1 MLKQQS
7 AGTAVTKVITYILV
21 VLLVLGVAGAAVA
34 LIMRDRGVT
43 FYVESGDDR
52 YLAND
57 VEGYFTIYFGEM
69 YEFKVSAFDGGAMD
83 YTVKVTANA
92 DNNFEFTADGHTY
105 SFYGDDN
112 SLNDYSELFGLTKI
126 AEGFSISVPE
136 GFTLESALESK
147 YGGKI
152 VLTED
157 LDKSLCYFVLTVT
170 SGDSIVMIKL
180 LNYSDAIV
188 ITLSSYSIVF

>member
-1 MLKQQS
+1 MNFWL
-7 AGTAVTKVITYILV
+7 KVITYILV

-57 VEGYFTIYFGEM
+57 VEGYFTMYSGET

-92 DNNFEFTADGHTY
+92 DNNFVFSVGEESY
-105 SFYGDDN
+105 NFYGGEE
-112 SLNDYSELFGLTKI
+112 SLNDYSSEFAVTKT
-126 AEGFSISVPE
+126 ETGFKMTVSENYSLQKV
-136 GFTLESALESK
+136 LESK
-147 YGGKI
+147 YDGEV
-152 VLTED
+152 VLPED
-157 LDKSLCYFVLTVT
+157 LDRSLSYFVLTIT
-170 SGDSIVMIKL
+170 SGDSVVTIKL
-180 LNYSDAIV
+180 LSPSKVTDIE
-188 ITLSSYSIVF
+188 LSTSKIIF

>member
-1 MLKQQS
+1 MSRKS
-7 AGTAVTKVITYILV
+7 TAGNAVTKVITYILV

-57 VEGYFTIYFGEM
+57 VEGYFTIYSGET

-92 DNNFEFTADGHTY
+92 DNNFVFSVGEESY
-105 SFYGDDN
+105 NFYGGEEG
-112 SLNDYSELFGLTKI
+112 LNDYSSEFTVTKT
-126 AEGFSISVPE
+126 ETGFKMTVPE
-136 GFTLESALESK
+136 NYSLQKVLESK
-147 YGGKI
+147 YDGEV
-152 VLTED
+152 VLPED
-157 LDKSLCYFVLTVT
+157 LDRSLSYFVLTIT
-170 SGDSIVMIKL
+170 SGDSVVTIKL
-180 LNYSDAIV
+180 LSPSKVTDIE
-188 ITLSSYSIVF
+188 LSTSKIIF